1 MDFVIPQG
9 FTHYRSGIFLL
20 FIKLKAENRLTIPA
34 KLPIIHKIQKFQK
47 EWQTVLR
54 RNHYTTTQ
62 AAKLLSVSADTVLKW
77 VKAGKIQSYKTPGG
91 HNRIPADVVEALLP
105 GIGTAGSATTALRTY
120 DHCWDFY
127 ADEHGVR
134 NACKDCVAYRSG
146 ARRCY
151 EMRTIPEE
159 FGHLRLFCETS
170 CEDCEFYQLTHERE
184 RRRVLVVSRQEAW
197 LARLADEAAGG
208 ALKLETADSEY
219 ACGVMIES
227 FRPDFIVLDSSFGTN
242 RTREICRHLNED
254 ARIPFTRI
262 ILTSRAARWADE
274 CEQEV
279 CGWIAKPFTVDQ
291 LGAFIE
297 SATRTDLQT
306 DTVA

>member
-1 MDFVIPQG
+1 L
-9 FTHYRSGIFLL
+9 H
-20 FIKLKAENRLTIPA
+20 
-34 KLPIIHKIQKFQK
+34 
-47 EWQTVLR
+47 

-77 VKAGKIQSYKTPGG
+77 VKAGKIPSYKTPGG
-91 HNRIPADVVEALLP
+91 HNRIPADAVEALLP
-105 GIGTAGSATTALRTY
+105 GDASGAADDTAVRTY

-127 ADEHGVR
+127 AGHHGVLDE
-134 NACKDCVAYRSG
+134 CKECVAYRSG
-146 ARRCY
+146 AHRCY
-151 EMRTIPEE
+151 EMRSIPEE
-159 FGHLRLFCETS
+159 FGHLRLFCQTS
-170 CEDCEFYQLTHERE
+170 CEECEFYQLTHARE
-184 RRRVLVVSRQEAW
+184 RRRVLVVSRRETW
-197 LARLADEAAGG
+197 LARLVDEAEDSNLG
-208 ALKLETADSEY
+208 LETADSEY
-219 ACGVMIES
+219 ACGVVIETY
-227 FRPDFIVLDSSFGTN
+227 RPDFIVLDSSFGTS

-262 ILTSRAARWADE
+262 ILTSRTARWADE

-297 SATRTDLQT
+297 SATRTDLPT